1 MIKKAGAEFK
11 VGLFVIIALA
21 ILVGLVVRAGDFY
34 MKPGYTLH
42 LFFNAI
48 NGLEVGSPVRLA
60 GVNVGE
66 VKGIR
71 VVRDSN
77 GHTQVQID
85 ALINQAV
92 YIEED
97 ARMRID
103 SLGFLGEKY
112 IEILPGTKVDK
123 LLANGGMLTGEAPKG
138 MDAMVDAGGRLVQS
152 LQTVA
157 DHMNDIVG
165 DPQFK
170 ESAKS
175 TFVDADKAAKNFVQI
190 SEDLKDA
197 AASAKIV
204 LGRMRDGEGTV
215 GRLLKDDKIA
225 KDLEAFVEDIK
236 AHPWK
241 LLKRG

>member
-1 MIKKAGAEFK
+1 MKKTGAEFK
-11 VGLFVIIALA
+11 VGIFVIIALL
-21 ILVGLVVRAGDFY
+21 ILSGLVVRAGDFY

-42 LFFNAI
+42 LLFNAI
-48 NGLEVGSPVRLA
+48 NGVDVGSPVRLA

-66 VKGIR
+66 AKAIH
-71 VVRDSN
+71 VVRDTE
-77 GHTQVQID
+77 GHTQVQVD
-85 ALINQAV
+85 ALINQGV

-112 IEILPGTKVDK
+112 IEIIPGTKVDK
-123 LLANGGMLTGEAPKG
+123 LLANGGMLTGQAPKG
-138 MDAMVDAGGRLVQS
+138 VEAMVDAGGRLVQT
-152 LQTVA
+152 LQTAA

-170 ESAKS
+170 TSVKG
-175 TFVDADKAAKNFVQI
+175 TFVDADTAAKNFIQT

-197 AASAKIV
+197 AKSAKIV
-204 LGRMRDGEGTV
+204 LGRLRDGEGTI
-215 GRLLKDDKIA
+215 GRLLKDDKMA
-225 KDLEAFVEDIK
+225 KDLEVFVEDVK